1 LKVDWFTERDDSN
14 RALVE
19 IGIQPTFAVSIL
31 RGSREKETP
40 PSTIPKYLCDEDLEL
55 FLKDYPIQGSKD

>member
-1 LKVDWFTERDDSN
+1 LKVDSFAERDNSN

-40 PSTIPKYLCDEDLEL
+40 PTTISKYNQ
-55 FLKDYPIQGSKD
+55 FF